1 MCAARGSNSVPPIKS
16 RVHHLSCLQRWSRRR
31 WSRRQESNPHHLLGR
46 QRSWPLG
53 DDGTVAPAGN
63 DPASQA
69 FQASADPSQLES
81 HGRGGQIRTGALVL
95 PGHAGWPSF
104 PTPQSGY
111 QESDLEPLRPQR
123 SALPLSY
130 IPWSGWQE
138 SDLLPPGPGPGALP
152 MSYNP
157 KVEEVGI
164 EPPRLLVDHR
174 GLEPRASCLQNWC
187 SAR

>member
-1 MCAARGSNSVPPIKS
+1 M
-16 RVHHLSCLQRWSRRR
+16 HHLSCLQRWSRRR
-31 WSRRQESNPHHLLGR
+31 WSRRQESNPHHLLGK

-174 GLEPRASCLQNWC
+174 GLEPRASCLQNRC